1 MMEILNNIWSALAT
15 ENGTLIDILSTPLTI
30 LKLCVFM
37 HFFLVVLSIK
47 ATVKQK
53 RIYLAFSIPIGLI
66 CNFIIPKPYS
76 NLLTLF
82 VTPFII
88 MYIFKTSLLKSVLAE
103 LLPVGIITVLELF
116 LTKCIFVILDTDY
129 DAVATI
135 PLVRVSS
142 ILFIYSIILL
152 LTHLSKKF
160 NFNVGTL
167 DSLEKKSKRLI
178 IFNMVISLIVIFM
191 QMYLIVYYNE
201 RSSIFIVLLN
211 LVFLIAYFVISI
223 STMVK
228 TMKLEKTEKDLEQE
242 KNYNK
247 TLQIFYDNIRGFKHD
262 FANIISGIG
271 GYVSTNDMQGLDKYY
286 HQLLLDC
293 QQNNNLESLNPETIN
308 NPAIYSVLANKY
320 YKADNLGITISL
332 ECFIDFKKLHMEIY
346 EFTRILGI
354 LMDNAIEA
362 SQECDEKQ
370 IHVII
375 REEPRRNRQLL
386 IVENTYK
393 NKDVDIEKIYEKGY
407 STKEHNTGLG
417 LWEVNKIISRRK
429 NLSRFT
435 SKTNKFF
442 KQQIEIYNE

>member
-1 MMEILNNIWSALAT
+1 
-15 ENGTLIDILSTPLTI
+15 
-30 LKLCVFM
+30 M

>member
-1 MMEILNNIWSALAT
+1 MMEILNNIWSALTT

-30 LKLCVFM
+30 LELCVFM

-178 IFNMVISLIVIFM
+178 IFTMVISLIVIFM
-191 QMYLIVYYNE
+191 QMYLIVFN
-201 RSSIFIVLLN
+201 
-211 LVFLIAYFVISI
+211 
-223 STMVK
+223 
-228 TMKLEKTEKDLEQE
+228 
-242 KNYNK
+242 
-247 TLQIFYDNIRGFKHD
+247 
-262 FANIISGIG
+262 
-271 GYVSTNDMQGLDKYY
+271 
-286 HQLLLDC
+286 C
-293 QQNNNLESLNPETIN
+293 
-308 NPAIYSVLANKY
+308 
-320 YKADNLGITISL
+320 
-332 ECFIDFKKLHMEIY
+332 
-346 EFTRILGI
+346 IL
-354 LMDNAIEA
+354 
-362 SQECDEKQ
+362 
-370 IHVII
+370 
-375 REEPRRNRQLL
+375 
-386 IVENTYK
+386 
-393 NKDVDIEKIYEKGY
+393 
-407 STKEHNTGLG
+407 
-417 LWEVNKIISRRK
+417 
-429 NLSRFT
+429 
-435 SKTNKFF
+435 
-442 KQQIEIYNE
+442 

>member
-1 MMEILNNIWSALAT
+1 
-15 ENGTLIDILSTPLTI
+15 
-30 LKLCVFM
+30 
-37 HFFLVVLSIK
+37 
-47 ATVKQK
+47 
-53 RIYLAFSIPIGLI
+53 
-66 CNFIIPKPYS
+66 
-76 NLLTLF
+76 
-82 VTPFII
+82 

-211 LVFLIAYFVISI
+211 LVFLIAYFFISI

-293 QQNNNLESLNPETIN
+293 QQINNLESLNPETIN

-370 IHVII
+370 INVII

>member
-1 MMEILNNIWSALAT
+1 MMEILNNIWSALTT

-30 LKLCVFM
+30 LELCVFM

-362 SQECDEKQ
+362 SQECAE
-370 IHVII
+370 
-375 REEPRRNRQLL
+375 L
-386 IVENTYK
+386 
-393 NKDVDIEKIYEKGY
+393 
-407 STKEHNTGLG
+407 
-417 LWEVNKIISRRK
+417 
-429 NLSRFT
+429 
-435 SKTNKFF
+435 
-442 KQQIEIYNE
+442 